1 MTKLFVH
8 ETLRAVVP
16 PQMLQ
21 AHAKLRQRLATPE
34 CARPHIAVVEQL
46 PLITQRDAKE

>member
-8 ETLRAVVP
+8 ETQRAVVL
-16 PQMLQ
+16 PQMFR
-21 AHAKLRQRLATPE
+21 AHAKLQRRLATPE

-46 PLITQRDAKE
+46 PSITQRDVKE